1 MAVVK
6 FDAVRKVYPDG
17 TEAVQD
23 LTLDVADGALVVL
36 VGPSGCGKSTALRM
50 VAGLEDIT
58 EGEIKIGGRVVN
70 ELAPRE
76 RDVAMIFQNYALY
89 AHMNVFDN
97 IAFPLKLRRVPRD
110 QRDESVRQVARTLGL
125 ESHLDRKPRALSG
138 GQAQRVA
145 IGRAIVRQP
154 QAFLMDEPLSN
165 LDAKLRVQMRAEI
178 LQLQKKLGVTT
189 IYVTHDQVEALTM
202 GDSVAV
208 MRDGGLQ
215 QLADPQTLYDEPA
228 NLFVAGFV
236 GSPPMNFI
244 EAEVA
249 RTGEGYF
256 VRIGAMSVSVD
267 ARESTSQPALE
278 RYVGRNLVVGVRPE
292 NLVEAAQSDGFLP
305 GRRLTGL
312 ATLREALGSDVLVHF
327 LVEGSKTLP
336 PSLRKL
342 AHELEDPASVEQL
355 EQGRG
360 TFFIGRFSPS
370 FVIREE
376 ERFEVGLRPGGL
388 RFFDPET
395 GQAVMT

>member
-1 MAVVK
+1 MADVK
-6 FDAVRKVYPDG
+6 LNAIRKVYPDG
-17 TEAVQD
+17 TEAVKD

-58 EGEIKIGGRVVN
+58 DGEITIGGRVVN

-89 AHMNVFDN
+89 AHMNVYDN
-97 IAFPLKLRRVPRD
+97 MAFPLKLRRVSKK

-125 ESHLDRKPRALSG
+125 EHHLDRKPRALSG

-145 IGRAIVRQP
+145 IGRAIVRNP

-215 QLADPQTLYDEPA
+215 QLADPQTLYDVPA

-244 EAEVA
+244 EGEVSK
-249 RTGEGYF
+249 TDEGYS
-256 VRIGAMSVSVD
+256 VRIGAKNVSVD
-267 ARESTSQPALE
+267 AHESTSQPALE

-292 NLVEAAQSDGFLP
+292 NLVEAPQSDGFLQE
-305 GRRLTGL
+305 RRLTGL
-312 ATLREALGSDVLVHF
+312 PTLREALGSDVLVHF
-327 LVEGSKTLP
+327 LVEGSQTMP
-336 PSLRKL
+336 RSLRKL

-360 TFFIGRFSPS
+360 TIFIGRFSPS
-370 FVIREE
+370 VVIRED
-376 ERFEVGLRPGGL
+376 ERFEVGLRAGSL
-388 RFFDPET
+388 RFFDPDT
-395 GQAVMT
+395 GQALTT

>member
-1 MAVVK
+1 MADVRLN
-6 FDAVRKVYPDG
+6 AVCKIYPDG
-17 TEAVQD
+17 TEAVKD

-58 EGEIKIGGRVVN
+58 DGEITIGGRVVN

-89 AHMNVFDN
+89 AHMSVYDN
-97 IAFPLKLRRVPRD
+97 MAFPLKLRRVSKK
-110 QRDESVRQVARTLGL
+110 QRDESVRQVAGTLGL
-125 ESHLDRKPRALSG
+125 EHHLDRKPRALSG

-145 IGRAIVRQP
+145 IGRAIVRNP

-215 QLADPQTLYDEPA
+215 QLADPQTVYDVPA

-244 EAEVA
+244 EGEVSK
-249 RTGEGYF
+249 TDEGYS
-256 VRIGAMSVSVD
+256 VRIGAKSVSVD
-267 ARESTSQPALE
+267 AHESTSQLALE

-292 NLVEAAQSDGFLP
+292 NLVEAPESDGFLP
-305 GRRLTGL
+305 ERRLPGL
-312 ATLREALGSDVLVHF
+312 PTLREALGSDVLVHF
-327 LVEGSKTLP
+327 VVEGSKTLP
-336 PSLRKL
+336 RSLREL

-360 TFFIGRFSPS
+360 TIFIGRFSPS
-370 FVIREE
+370 VVIRED
-376 ERFEVGLRPGGL
+376 ERFEVGLRPGSL
-388 RFFDPET
+388 RFFDPDT
-395 GQAVMT
+395 GQALTS